1 MNALGEP
8 PGNRETRGAV
18 MKADARRGKGQ
29 GLVEFALVVP
39 IFLILLFGMVEF
51 GRAWMT
57 KNIITGAARE
67 AVRRYAVIPYDNSVT
82 GDAYQRAVNI
92 LSSAGLDSA
101 RWGISL
107 TVVNPL
113 TDNNIMRADV
123 TYNFPVI
130 IVGFIP
136 GLPANNILLTT
147 STTMRK
153 E

>member
-1 MNALGEP
+1 MRCEDKTNIKGEQSFS
-8 PGNRETRGAV
+8 
-18 MKADARRGKGQ
+18 MKRDKRHIRGQ

-57 KNIITGAARE
+57 KNILTGAARE
-67 AVRRYAVIPYDNSVT
+67 AVRIYAVIPYDNVVAES
-82 GDAYQRAVNI
+82 RAVNI
-92 LSSAGLDSA
+92 LSSAGLDPA
-101 RWGISL
+101 RWNISIYA
-107 TVVNPL
+107 
-113 TDNNIMRADV
+113 TDLAVPGDNIVMNADV

-136 GLPANNILLTT
+136 GLPTNNILLTT
-147 STTMRK
+147 STTMRR

>member
-1 MNALGEP
+1 
-8 PGNRETRGAV
+8 

-51 GRAWMT
+51 ARAWMT

-67 AVRRYAVIPYDNSVT
+67 AVRIFAVVPYDCT
-82 GDAYQRAVNI
+82 AAMARADNV
-92 LSSAGLDSA
+92 LSSAGLDPN
-101 RWGISL
+101 RWNVTLSQI
-107 TVVNPL
+107 
-113 TDNNIMRADV
+113 DNTMKADV
-123 TYNFPVI
+123 TYNFPVVVI
-130 IVGFIP
+130 GFIP
-136 GLPANNILLTT
+136 GLPSDNIPLAT

>member
-1 MNALGEP
+1 MRFQGDRGFAMK
-8 PGNRETRGAV
+8 REAMHIR
-18 MKADARRGKGQ
+18 GQ

-67 AVRRYAVIPYDNSVT
+67 AVRIFAVIPYDNNVAQS
-82 GDAYQRAVNI
+82 RADNV
-92 LSSAGLDSA
+92 LLSAGLDLS
-101 RWGISL
+101 RRNISL
-107 TVVNPL
+107 TA
-113 TDNNIMRADV
+113 TDNNGVQVPATDVNARTMRADV
-123 TYNFPVI
+123 SYNFPVI

-136 GLPANNILLTT
+136 GFPTNNILLST
-147 STTMRK
+147 STTMRR